1 MYGVLG
7 IPRTDTIAVGDSMN
21 DLEMLQFAGKSYAMS
36 DAAPGLSEYTTDV
49 TDSVE
54 DVLRDFLN
62 KL

>member
-1 MYGVLG
+1 M
-7 IPRTDTIAVGDSMN
+7 AFGDRYN

-54 DVLRDFLN
+54 DVLRDFLK